1 MAPQEQPLFVKRRFP
16 FKVQLDYRRQ
26 KTPQAKHLCN
36 EAVMLPIAVLMDG
49 PRPATDAVAA
59 IEKVRRHA
67 DRFVKRSKRR

>member
-49 PRPATDAVAA
+49 PRAATDVVAA
-59 IEKVRRHA
+59 IEKARRHA
-67 DRFVKRSKRR
+67 DRLVKRSKRQ